1 VLKQL
6 SIAAGFAGILLG
18 PLSVAADKE
27 VEADENSLVDA
38 IMAGTPHVKF
48 RYRYEYV
55 SDENFDKDANAS
67 NLKLR
72 LNYAT
77 GKWRS
82 WSAFGEFDYIAE
94 VFLNDFNSA
103 AGTSPPDRNVYPV
116 VADPKGADLN
126 QFYLDYEGFS
136 DTRLRFGRQ
145 RILLDNERFVGPVGW
160 RLNEQTFDAVS
171 ATYKGLANT
180 EIFYSYIG
188 QANRILGERTSAGTQ
203 RMKSHI
209 LNVPIKVADNWK
221 ITPYYYYIRN
231 DDAPVF
237 AVFSTATLGA
247 RAKGEIAVGESTF
260 KLVGEFATQSD
271 IGDNPVS
278 YSAQYFNLSAEWVM
292 KSSLS
297 LGVGLESLGGD
308 ENESGKAFRTPLAT
322 LHAFQGWA
330 DLFLATAVSF
340 PGAGVEDFTLS
351 AKYKIQKWKLQAI
364 YHDFSAAAGSTPWG
378 SEVDLAASRSL
389 GDRYSLLL
397 KGAFFSADNLAY
409 RDVTKFWVQVLANF

>member
-1 VLKQL
+1 VLQKI
-6 SIAAGFAGILLG
+6 SIAAGLAGLLLVS
-18 PLSVAADKE
+18 LSAAADKDA
-27 VEADENSLVDA
+27 EADENSLVDA
-38 IMAGTPHVKF
+38 IISGTPHVKF

-77 GKWRS
+77 GKWRG
-82 WSAFGEFDYIAE
+82 WSAFGEFDYIGE
-94 VFLNDFNSA
+94 LFLNDFNSA

-126 QFYLDYEGFS
+126 QFYLDYEGLA

-171 ATYKGLANT
+171 ATYKGLAKT
-180 EIFYSYIG
+180 EIFYSFIG
-188 QANRILGERTSAGTQ
+188 QVNRVFGERTPVGTQ

-209 LNVPIKVADNWK
+209 LNVPITVADNWK
-221 ITPYYYYIRN
+221 VTPYYYYIRN
-231 DDAPVF
+231 DDSPAF
-237 AVFSTATLGA
+237 ALFSTATLGA
-247 RAKGEIAVGESTF
+247 RAKGEIALGESTL

-308 ENESGKAFRTPLAT
+308 ENEPGKAFRTPLAT

-340 PGAGVEDFTLS
+340 PGAGVEDFTIS
-351 AKYKIQKWKLQAI
+351 AKYKIKKWKLQAI

-397 KGAFFSADNLAY
+397 KGAVFSADNAAY
-409 RDVTKFWVQVLANF
+409 RDVTKLWVQVIANF